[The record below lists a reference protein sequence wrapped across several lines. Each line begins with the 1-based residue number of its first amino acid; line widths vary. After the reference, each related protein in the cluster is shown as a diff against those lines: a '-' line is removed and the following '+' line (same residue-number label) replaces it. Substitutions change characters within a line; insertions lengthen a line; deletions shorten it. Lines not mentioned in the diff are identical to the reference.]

1 MIMAHDY
8 ADKIAK
14 LLKMAEDPSISEEMA
29 ANYLTAA
36 SELQLKLQLSDAD
49 IRAAGGAKN
58 VTDELTTRNVLTDKH
73 GNYVK
78 ARRELMFG
86 LAKIFNVRA
95 TMYTDRSAIILYGF
109 ESDIDFVTQMYTSI
123 VIQLRGHM
131 NLDWAWVAV
140 PKPPWYIKENKRTW
154 CTSYAHGYIARVI
167 ERIRHS
173 RRDQE
178 NEVRVSTPG
187 AELVL
192 FDRKQAVTKFYDD
205 ELSGV
210 KLRASYKN
218 TSINNRD
225 AMVSGYRAGDRA
237 DIGHTRV
244 GGQARQISN

>member
-1 MIMAHDY
+1 MAHNY

-14 LLKMAEDPSISEEMA
+14 LLKMAEDPSLSEEAA

-36 SELQLKLQLSDAD
+36 SELQLKMQLSDAE
-49 IRAAGGAKN
+49 IRAAGGSKN
-58 VTDELTTRNVLTDKH
+58 VTDKLITRNVLTDKH

-86 LAKIFNVRA
+86 LAKIFNVRS

-109 ESDIDFVTQMYTSI
+109 ESDIDFVESMYTSI

-131 NLDWAWVAV
+131 ETDWIMNGR
-140 PKPPWYIKENKRTW
+140 PKAPYYIKENKRTW
-154 CTSYAHGYIARVI
+154 CTSYAHGYVARVL
-167 ERIRHS
+167 ERIRYS

-192 FDRKQAVTKFYDD
+192 YDRNQAVTEFYDNR
-205 ELSGV
+205 LSGV
-210 KLRASYKN
+210 KLRSSYKN
-218 TSINNRD
+218 TSINNRS

-244 GGQARQISN
+244 GGRARQISN